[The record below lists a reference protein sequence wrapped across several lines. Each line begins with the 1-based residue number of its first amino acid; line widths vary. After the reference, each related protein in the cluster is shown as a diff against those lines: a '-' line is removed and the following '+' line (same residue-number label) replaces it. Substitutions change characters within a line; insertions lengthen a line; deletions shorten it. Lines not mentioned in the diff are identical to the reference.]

1 MNVTQTDESVTIVLS
16 NEEADSLEFI
26 TERFLDNY
34 DLEDEH
40 SVNATELYSE
50 LSGYESSGIFDIEF

>member
-1 MNVTQTDESVTIVLS
+1 MKITQTDESVTIKLS

-34 DLEDEH
+34 DLEDEY
-40 SVNATELYSE
+40 SVNATELYKE